1 MKLYTIGFTKKDAR
15 TFFGLLIDNQVRTII
30 DVRIHNQSQLA
41 GFTKKEDLPYFLEKI
56 AGIGYV
62 HLIEA
67 APEESLMKDLHSG
80 KITWQAFETTYRD
93 LLAIRKVFEKMD
105 QKILD
110 NGCLLCSEPT
120 PEHCHRRLFAEY
132 LKERIPDLEIVHL

>member
-1 MKLYTIGFTKKDAR
+1 LKLYTIGFTKKDAR

-93 LLAIRKVFEKMD
+93 LLAKRKVFEKMD
-105 QKILD
+105 QNILD

>member
-1 MKLYTIGFTKKDAR
+1 MNLYTIGFTKKDAR
-15 TFFGLLIDNQVRTII
+15 TFFGLLIDNEVRTVI

-41 GFTKKEDLPYFLEKI
+41 GFTKKDDLPYFLEKI

-62 HLIEA
+62 HLIDA
-67 APEESLMKDLHSG
+67 APDESLMKNIHG
-80 KITWQAFETTYRD
+80 KKITWQAFETTYQE
-93 LLAIRKVFEKMD
+93 LLVKRKVFEKMD